1 MKIIILGPAHPFRG
15 GIADTNE
22 SLCRSLILQGHDA
35 SIITFTTQYPNA
47 LFPGKT
53 QYTNDPAPKDLSIT
67 RAFSSINPISW
78 FRLANK
84 INKLNPDLVIAR
96 YWMPF
101 FAPSFG
107 TIMRRLKKSIIRIA
121 MCDNVIP
128 HEHRIGDVQLT
139 KYFLDSFDG
148 YITLSRTTYEEI
160 NQFSDKPKT
169 YYPHPINTNLG
180 EKIKKSDAR
189 SHLGLE
195 IDKKY
200 LLFFGLIRDYKGLD
214 LTLEAL
220 SDSRLAQ
227 MGVHLLVVGEF
238 YEPRSKYDKLIDQ
251 YNLGKRVTIIDQFIP
266 GSDIKF
272 YFSAADLVIQTYKT
286 ASQSGVSQ
294 MAFHFDCPILVTDV
308 GGLSE
313 IILHEEIGY
322 VSNQKPQKIADYIY
336 DFFKHN
342 RSGEF
347 IANLQLEKQKY
358 TWEAFSDAL
367 FELYNKLKNEK

>member
-22 SLCRSLILQGHDA
+22 SLCRSLILQGHEA
-35 SIITFTTQYPNA
+35 SIITFTTQYPSF

-53 QYTNDPAPKDLSIT
+53 QFSTDPAPKDLTIV
-67 RAFSSINPISW
+67 RAISSVNPASW
-78 FRLANK
+78 LSVAQR
-84 INKLNPDLVIAR
+84 INKMQPDLVIAR

-107 TIMRRLKKSIIRIA
+107 TIMRRLNKGIVKIA

-139 KYFLDSFDG
+139 KYFLNSFDG
-148 YITLSRTTYEEI
+148 FITLSKTTFAELDD
-160 NQFSDKPKT
+160 FSNKPKT

-189 SHLGLE
+189 VHLDLDT
-195 IDKKY
+195 DKKY

-220 SDSRLAQ
+220 ADARLKD
-227 MGVHLLVVGEF
+227 MKVHLLVVGEF
-238 YEPRSKYDKLIDQ
+238 YEPREKYDAIIEAKELQ
-251 YNLGKRVTIIDQFIP
+251 ARVHIVDQFIP
-266 GSDIKF
+266 ASDIKY

-313 IILHEEIGY
+313 VILHEEIGY
-322 VSNQKPQKIADYIY
+322 VSDKNPTAIANYIY
-336 DFFKHN
+336 DFFEHN
-342 RSGEF
+342 RAGEF

-358 TWEAFSDAL
+358 SWEAFSGAL
-367 FELYNKLKNEK
+367 FELYEKLKK